1 MKFNNIVKLI
11 FLLIAFSIVALV
23 TSKLTYNSVAGKAQS
38 EMQIK
43 KNIFAEERDSN
54 QIYFNFK
61 ENINTIIYSI
71 KNGKNKDKCNLK
83 KINNIIPINIKHRSD
98 VGVSVIEIFNKNI
111 ENNQRCF
118 DFIIKYFDEKYKIR
132 LNEMIESINNEHN
145 IIKKIE
151 KNVFISSM
159 QLKQRESEKYKEN
172 LEKKMNIKLIKKNEI
187 SFSDFIDLLINNNIV
202 ETFIGGGYVSGSLTD
217 GTQFY
222 TIFKGLFNYDFLI
235 RKLYES
241 QISINI
247 IDIDFEKKIVNL
259 PNFPRS
265 EREYNIKIEILK
277 KKLSLSPYVLLSIE
291 HKYQKMKYYNYL
303 LILLIAFNL
312 LALIIYLIVNKKF
325 LDMSKNLLNKIT
337 N

>member
-1 MKFNNIVKLI
+1 
-11 FLLIAFSIVALV
+11 
-23 TSKLTYNSVAGKAQS
+23 
-38 EMQIK
+38 
-43 KNIFAEERDSN
+43 
-54 QIYFNFK
+54 
-61 ENINTIIYSI
+61 
-71 KNGKNKDKCNLK
+71 
-83 KINNIIPINIKHRSD
+83 
-98 VGVSVIEIFNKNI
+98 
-111 ENNQRCF
+111 
-118 DFIIKYFDEKYKIR
+118 
-132 LNEMIESINNEHN
+132 
-145 IIKKIE
+145 
-151 KNVFISSM
+151 
-159 QLKQRESEKYKEN
+159 
-172 LEKKMNIKLIKKNEI
+172 
-187 SFSDFIDLLINNNIV
+187 
-202 ETFIGGGYVSGSLTD
+202 
-217 GTQFY
+217 
-222 TIFKGLFNYDFLI
+222 FKGLFNYDFLI